1 MLATYNTTVQML
13 VPDWVKARSLAL
25 YQTAIFGGLAAGSF
39 MWGHFAGTLGVS
51 GALAGA
57 GVMLGLTVLLLYRSR
72 LPEQV
77 DAQSLTRAD
86 SAEPAC
92 KPPASTPST
101 ARCWWRCNTRSRTT
115 SCAR

>member
-57 GVMLGLTVLLLYRSR
+57 GVMWPDR
-72 LPEQV
+72 
-77 DAQSLTRAD
+77 
-86 SAEPAC
+86 C
-92 KPPASTPST
+92 CCCT
-101 ARCWWRCNTRSRTT
+101 ARACPSRWTRSR
-115 SCAR
+115 